1 MSLITIFH
9 FFYFDLILLD
19 IIICN
24 KIYIF
29 KSARFHYKLH
39 PLETISSHRNS
50 SAFSP
55 SLLFKSPLGLIFSTY
70 CLYTVELFLLILS
83 KNALNKF

>member
-1 MSLITIFH
+1 MSLITVFH
-9 FFYFDLILLD
+9 FLYFDLILVD

-24 KIYIF
+24 KKYIF
-29 KSARFHYKLH
+29 KSVCFHYKLY

-50 SAFSP
+50 SAFP
-55 SLLFKSPLGLIFSTY
+55 FSLLFKSPLGLIFSMY

-83 KNALNKF
+83 KVP